1 MAMSPT
7 NHAFWLPLAL
17 FVSLAS
23 CGGAASGQPGAADPR
38 SNAAEEDP
46 GPVILFSDEM
56 THPKV
61 IAAKAPTYTEEA
73 FETCTEGWAVSRCV
87 ITAGGA
93 AVRCRITRSVPHM
106 DRSILAALAKWR
118 FAPAL
123 LAGKPVSVDY
133 ELKMWIAPPGSK
145 PPASEVPPAAGASPA
160 PAGSASGAPPA
171 PEAPTAPAAIPE
183 PTASIPFAE
192 GKMVPPN
199 LLCGRDR
206 TLAAEAQAQN
216 VEGLVVAQCMIT
228 REGRVKNCKIMQSL
242 GAMDAP
248 VLEALES
255 RRYTP
260 VLFKGQPVAVDYV
273 FNIDLVAPRPGYT
286 PDPLLKARPRTF

>member
-23 CGGAASGQPGAADPR
+23 CGGTASGQPGAADPR
-38 SNAAEEDP
+38 ANVAEEDP

-61 IAAKAPTYTEEA
+61 IAAKAPAYTEEA
-73 FETCTEGWAVSRCV
+73 FEACTEGWAVSRCV

-93 AVRCRITRSVPHM
+93 AVRCRITGSVPHM

-118 FAPAL
+118 FEPAL

-133 ELKMWIAPPGSK
+133 ELKMWIGPLGSK
-145 PPASEVPPAAGASPA
+145 PPAPQASEVP
-160 PAGSASGAPPA
+160 
-171 PEAPTAPAAIPE
+171 PTAPAAIPE
-183 PTASIPFAE
+183 PTAAIPFAE
-192 GKMVPPN
+192 GQMVHPD
-199 LLCGRDR
+199 LVCGREPAY
-206 TLAAEAQAQN
+206 TAEAKAQN
-216 VEGLVVAQCMIT
+216 VEGLVTAKCLIT
-228 REGRVKNCKIMQSL
+228 REGRVKDCKIVQSL
-242 GAMDAP
+242 APMDAP

-273 FNIDLVAPRPGYT
+273 FNIKLAAPKPGYT
-286 PDPLLKARPRTF
+286 PDPLLKSRPRTF